1 MDCVWYVSSFR
12 RPWEAAVIGNLA
24 MALKTK
30 KGGLKAPQVYV
41 KGGTAS
47 FRADG
52 ILSWDSLTFFE
63 RAATVLFKGNLWH
76 LWGDAP
82 LWWGWIR
89 LRARTVHTVLD
100 TRPKWRGHP
109 TRFFA
114 EQAHEGESL
123 IVPTFDVKIA
133 WTNGGDEED
142 SQTSTLLLAAEP
154 DTDLR
159 EIFTESGIEALPI
172 EAIPP
177 EAPET
182 GASLKR
188 GKALFTDDQPSNVFL
203 AAYLTM
209 QGIPV
214 MAYDTPLLKAV
225 LGIGG
230 YIAAPH
236 DGDKSRWTKALGDV
250 MSEAGRSASAS
261 ARRFLKKNYGASDA
275 VNSLE
280 KLYQSVT
287 SPSGARRS

>member
-12 RPWEAAVIGNLA
+12 RPWEAAVIGSLA

-30 KGGLKAPQVYV
+30 KGGPPQVYV
-41 KGGTAS
+41 KGGTAN
-47 FRADG
+47 FRVDG

-63 RAATVLFKGNLWH
+63 RAVIVLFKGNLWH

-82 LWWGWIR
+82 FWWGWIR
-89 LRARTVHTVLD
+89 LRARTVHTLLG
-100 TRPKWRGHP
+100 TRSKWKGHP

-114 EQAHEGESL
+114 EQALEGESL

-133 WTNGGDEED
+133 WTNGRDEEEA
-142 SQTSTLLLAAEP
+142 STLLLAAAP
-154 DTDLR
+154 DKNLHETL
-159 EIFTESGIEALPI
+159 TEAGIEAFPL
-172 EAIPP
+172 EAS
-177 EAPET
+177 ET
-182 GASLKR
+182 EASLKR
-188 GKALFTDDQPSNVFL
+188 GKALFTDDHPSNLLL

-209 QGIPV
+209 QGVPV
-214 MAYDTPLLKAV
+214 VAYDTPLLKAV
-225 LGIGG
+225 LGPGG

-236 DGDKSRWTKALGDV
+236 DGDGSSWGKALGDV

-287 SPSGARRS
+287 GLWAVKEKS